1 MIVGKRYTLRLS
13 RWCRRTAS
21 DRRICATLVFLV
33 ANLEEA
39 LQADLGSG
47 LVALDSIVVMVIVFL
62 AAEETCPFV
71 GIGRLQA
78 R

>member
-1 MIVGKRYTLRLS
+1 MIVGKGYALGWT
-13 RWCRRTAS
+13 RWCRRAAS
-21 DRRICATLVFLV
+21 DRRVCAALVFLV

-47 LVALDSIVVMVIVFL
+47 LIALDGIVVMVIVFL
-62 AAEETCPFV
+62 SAKEACPLV
-71 GIGRLQA
+71 GIGRLQT